1 MSFDITVNAL
11 NACGSLARD
20 LTVVSG
26 KFAQNSLDRDAHVR
40 NRKIP
45 RGARRRASK
54 FTEIKMENIAFHAF
68 HGKLASAR

>member
-26 KFAQNSLDRDAHVR
+26 KFAENSLDRDAHVR
-40 NRKIP
+40 KIP
-45 RGARRRASK
+45 RGARRRRASK
-54 FTEIKMENIAFHAF
+54 FTEIKMEKFAFHAF

>member
-40 NRKIP
+40 KIP

-54 FTEIKMENIAFHAF
+54 FMEIKMEKFAFHAF